1 MNVQDEFLR
10 LKKAW
15 MAAHGEEREQL
26 DKQMEEFFASL
37 DEQQQA
43 EVRAAVDSDFQH
55 IHRQMDEANELARR
69 IDLRQ
74 QMQEIL
80 PFINVA
86 AFSRHYFGRSS
97 SWFYQRFNG
106 NLVHGRKA
114 TFTDD
119 ELKIFT
125 DALREVGSKISDA
138 ALLIN

>member
-1 MNVQDEFLR
+1 MIT
-10 LKKAW
+10 KKLSFYLAD
-15 MAAHGEEREQL
+15 
-26 DKQMEEFFASL
+26 DKNI
-37 DEQQQA
+37 
-43 EVRAAVDSDFQH
+43 RH
-55 IHRQMDEANELARR
+55 IHQQMNEADVLARR
-69 IDLRQ
+69 IDHRQ

-80 PFINVA
+80 PFINVS